1 MKPGTAPSFAC
12 TVLACAVLALAAA
25 PRVRAEEEPGAKPV
39 DLAYKTRVI
48 AEDHSLRGDSV
59 FAPGLPLTSFGR
71 NRGRLEQE
79 VRGRVGPA
87 SLLLT
92 ATTSGQEGQLPTGK
106 LLANEAYADFR
117 AGENH
122 FTVGKKILSGDV
134 GYGFRPI
141 DVIQREARL
150 QVLPPTLEGVTNL
163 SLERFS
169 ADTAWSLIYANPG
182 HGRRGDAKDDESLSL
197 RFYRRAGGTDLHG
210 IARVSGRDG
219 LEGGAAFSTVPRE
232 SLELHASFLVQR
244 RGERQVPLAEPAS
257 IPDLLAPGRA
267 VAVTAL
273 NTPRKALAG
282 FTWTT
287 DNGWSLIGETWWDG
301 TAPTAGDWR
310 ALADQARARNALSG
324 LPGVPAAAVAG
335 SIAASTSLFQA
346 PSVSRRS
353 VLGHAGWTDP
363 GGSGWSASLDVLRT
377 LEDGGWTATAAV
389 ARETDRLR
397 VEAGLRRFGGNADS
411 AYRLLPETSVLFVG
425 ISYAF

>member
-1 MKPGTAPSFAC
+1 MKLGTAASLAC
-12 TVLACAVLALAAA
+12 TVLALAAA
-25 PRVRAEEEPGAKPV
+25 QGVRAEDEPGAKTV

-48 AEDHSLRGDSV
+48 AEDHAIRGDSV
-59 FAPGLPLTSFGR
+59 FVQGLPLTPFGQ

-92 ATTSGQEGQLPTGK
+92 ATASGQEGQRPASK
-106 LLANEAYADFR
+106 LLANEVYADFR

-169 ADTAWSLIYANPG
+169 ADTAWSVIYANPG
-182 HGRRGDAKDDESLSL
+182 QGRRGNAKDDESASL
-197 RFYRRAGGTDLHG
+197 RFYRRAGATDLHG
-210 IARVSGRDG
+210 IARFSARNG
-219 LEGGAAFSTVPRE
+219 LESGAALSTVPRE

-244 RGERQVPLAEPAS
+244 RGERQGPLAEPAS
-257 IPDLLAPGRA
+257 IQDLLAPDRA
-267 VAVTAL
+267 VATTPL

-282 FTWTT
+282 FTWST
-287 DNGWSLIGETWWDG
+287 DNGWSVIGETWWDG

-310 ALADQARARNALSG
+310 ALANQARARNALSG

-335 SIAASTSLFQA
+335 SLAASTSLFQA
-346 PSVSRRS
+346 PSVSRRT

-363 GGSGWSASLDVLRT
+363 GGSGWTASLDVLRT
-377 LEDGGWTATAAV
+377 LEDGSWTATAAV

-397 VEAGLRRFGGNADS
+397 VDAGLRRFGGKEDS
-411 AYRLLPETSVLFVG
+411 AYRLLPEKSILFVG